1 MDFIDLV
8 NEELETDKNLNEFSL
23 QISPAI
29 AIAAFKDKTIGEL
42 KRKAKGI
49 KDTIIKTKNAIK
61 GEALLAKE
69 KVSSPFVGKIGK
81 GEDATLYRLTKE
93 QMEVMSQ
100 IYKKY
105 GKYLVK
111 DILAFRKNS
120 LAPYQLIKRLVKKNK
135 SLTSKETH
143 GISKEEFS
151 AALESGRKKIEMRG
165 DNFFKN
171 LKELN
176 EKLAKSNERIRE
188 LETIKNDFINNKK
201 IDNTVLTR
209 VFEKYE
215 VTDEDLQGYTPDEL
229 RKSYEAI
236 EASNRLIFQLADKQK
251 TEGLSSADF
260 TRLNA
265 AIKERGSKISG
276 EAVRSEREKE
286 KIQISSIKR
295 SLDLVSTEKDKFF
308 RNGKFNVALGKYFF
322 RREILEKLRP
332 GKENSI
338 FTKTYETI
346 IDEMMKKEKDF
357 KDQVFAS
364 IVSSKRKTA
373 FNDKEEKVWG
383 TIPTARDFSGNL
395 ADYYQK
401 LKEEDFF
408 DVQHVKKSD
417 ELLKAENDIETEIR
431 RFERKLAKI
440 VSPEDLSQLK
450 KYRLINN
457 MISIGE
463 LKNPQ
468 SLFKTRAEIQA
479 MAASSEDDTTTDIT
493 GDVPEIEDAEE
504 NEKRVITKEEYYR
517 RLKDLATKEYDSYKE
532 MSDAKEKAKSL
543 QTRIKEQGDT
553 DTAEEYEDILNQFI
567 LRKEIGKI
575 ELSGHKYDDADI
587 LDIND
592 ITTLAKKIIR
602 KNYTNSN
609 DAKQDVNTL
618 KEMIEKYKKENPKA
632 EENID
637 EIQFLMKRIDRK
649 LQSSDFGTTKDIE
662 AEQGEI

>member
-8 NEELETDKNLNEFSL
+8 NEELKTDEEINEYSF

-29 AIAAFKDKTIGEL
+29 AIAAFKDKTVGEL
-42 KRKAKGI
+42 KRKIKSI
-49 KDTIIKTKNAIK
+49 KDTVIKTKNAIK

-69 KVSSPFVGKIGK
+69 KIASPIVGKIGK
-81 GEDATLYRLTKE
+81 SEDATLYRLTKE

-135 SLTSKETH
+135 TLTSKETH
-143 GISKEEFS
+143 GISKEEFI

-171 LKELN
+171 LRELN

-188 LETIKNDFINNKK
+188 LEKIKNDFINNKK
-201 IDNTVLTR
+201 VDNTVLAR

-229 RKSYEAI
+229 RKSYESI

-251 TEGLSSADF
+251 TEGLNSTDF
-260 TRLNA
+260 ARLNA
-265 AIKERGSKISG
+265 ALKERGSKISG

-322 RREILEKLRP
+322 RREILDKLRP

-346 IDEMMKKEKDF
+346 VDEMMKKEKDF

-364 IVSSKRKTA
+364 IVSSKRKIS

-383 TIPTARDFSGNL
+383 NMPTARDFSGNL

-408 DVQHVKKSD
+408 DVQHIKKSD

-440 VSPEDLSQLK
+440 VSPEDLAQLK

-479 MAASSEDDTTTDIT
+479 IASEKDETDIS
-493 GDVPEIEDAEE
+493 GDVPEKEE
-504 NEKRVITKEEYYR
+504 IKDSEKRVITKEEYYR
-517 RLKDLATKEYDSYKE
+517 RLKDLATKEYDSFKE
-532 MSDAKEKAKSL
+532 LGDAKEKAKAL
-543 QTRIKEQGDT
+543 QARIKEQGD
-553 DTAEEYEDILNQFI
+553 DDVVEEYDDILNQFM
-567 LRKEIGKI
+567 LRKEINKT
-575 ELSGHKYDDADI
+575 ELSGHKYDDIDI

-592 ITTLAKKIIR
+592 ITNLAKKIIR
-602 KNYTNSN
+602 KNYINSN

-649 LQSSDFGTTKDIE
+649 LQSSDFSTAKDIE
-662 AEQGEI
+662 DEQGEV